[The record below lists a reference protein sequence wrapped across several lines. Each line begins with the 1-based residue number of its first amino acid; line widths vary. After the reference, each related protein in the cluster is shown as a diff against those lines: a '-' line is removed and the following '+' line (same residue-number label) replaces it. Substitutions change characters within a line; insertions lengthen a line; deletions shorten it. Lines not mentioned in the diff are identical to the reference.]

1 MALATLETHSSDK
14 SGFTLIE
21 LLVALVISMS
31 VASVAGSILIS
42 QIRSSEKA
50 EALEQQKSDWLRT
63 TGFIEAEVALS
74 ENVYANEA
82 PFTSTLAIAVPN
94 ECNISSSNVRLQLDL
109 RRDLPPVIYAVES
122 STSGWLPDYSL
133 WRCGPSIDEYGAF
146 CTEDETTDAT
156 SSCYKLPFISSSL
169 LLDGLSGDQSQG
181 FGFLAQGSTA
191 SGGVGGNKYVRFTLS
206 VKGHSAQTYTQTD
219 AARARISP
227 LYSRPTENSLCGAA
241 NMVKLRGTSQVADT
255 NTTLQIPN
263 QNLINQDVLICG
275 YGYGS
280 AANGDT
286 GDVISGG
293 DATND
298 IIEAGDYGE
307 SSLSGLGG
315 NDYLR
320 GTLEADTLDGG
331 TGDDILIGRGEN
343 DELNGGTG
351 QNTYLPGE
359 GDDTVNGGSGL
370 DIVFFSGDKI
380 NYTLDGACS
389 TTTCEVTGSGPSAS
403 DGTNQ
408 LNGVEILIFQDAR
421 VDLED

>member
-1 MALATLETHSSDK
+1 MALATLETHSSEK
-14 SGFTLIE
+14 TGFTLIE

-31 VASVAGSILIS
+31 VASAAGSILIS
-42 QIRSSEKA
+42 QIRSGEKA

-63 TGFIEAEVALS
+63 TSFIEAEVALS
-74 ENVYANEA
+74 ENVYAHEA
-82 PFTSTLAIAVPN
+82 PFTSTLAITLPN

-109 RRDLPPVIYAVES
+109 RRDLPPIIYSVQS

-146 CTEDETTDAT
+146 CTEDDTTDAN
-156 SSCYKLPFISSSL
+156 SSCFDLPFISTSI
-169 LLDGLSGDQSQG
+169 LLDGLSGNQSQG

-191 SGGVGGNKYVRFTLS
+191 SGGAGDNKYVRFTLS

-255 NTTLQIPN
+255 NATLQIPN
-263 QNLINQDVLICG
+263 QNLTNQDVLICG
-275 YGYGS
+275 YGLGS
-280 AANGDT
+280 AANGDP

-307 SSLSGLGG
+307 SSLSGLAG

-331 TGDDILIGRGEN
+331 SGDDILIGRGED
-343 DELNGGTG
+343 DELNGGNG

-370 DIVFFSGDKI
+370 DIVFFSGQRA
-380 NYTLDGACS
+380 NYTLDLACS
-389 TTTCEVTGSGPSAS
+389 STTCTATGSGASAS
-403 DGTNQ
+403 DGANQ